1 MPRVPHVSR
10 EVTQTTKSDFV
21 DHVMMRGQA
30 GERCSRDSN
39 KSHTMVMPI
48 SYSTNT
54 EFPVLEKNMTT
65 FPEPLLSPLG
75 KSTRETARFCPIRE
89 SKSAPRVASAERRRL
104 GVESAELSLT
114 ARSTSRVSARRP
126 GTKRPPRFA
135 RLGKLDS
142 RQSREKVPS
151 TRKVRE
157 TRGGRIARARW
168 TIASGHVASWRWRLS
183 VGRSSSRKRPNGA
196 RWRRRSW
203 CVSPPA
209 PTDSSVNAHSPQLPF
224 PSSPT
229 SHPLITPFP

>member
-104 GVESAELSLT
+104 GVESAGLSLT
-114 ARSTSRVSARRP
+114 VRSTSRVSARRP
-126 GTKRPPRFA
+126 GTKRSPRYA
-135 RLGKLDS
+135 RLGNSIPDRVERRCL
-142 RQSREKVPS
+142 R
-151 TRKVRE
+151 
-157 TRGGRIARARW
+157 RGSCARLEEGVSHARD
-168 TIASGHVASWRWRLS
+168 
-183 VGRSSSRKRPNGA
+183 GRSRADTSPAGA
-196 RWRRRSW
+196 G
-203 CVSPPA
+203 
-209 PTDSSVNAHSPQLPF
+209 D
-224 PSSPT
+224 
-229 SHPLITPFP
+229 